1 MARMTM
7 RTREAPMD
15 WEREHDRNL
24 PNIFSTPQPLES
36 EKASGPPAQRS
47 SPFGSSSNDRG
58 HLSKESSFTFQDNQ
72 KPFGQDSQVLGSKQ
86 GSFGFSRENSLSRP
100 QSPSGAQGTISS
112 GLPSNVSS
120 RSIIPAFSSTKQ
132 LHEEKRTLLATNGSS
147 ASSFDMDSLKN
158 NVLDHDNQ
166 LRSRPRSASRREMSG
181 PLLNSNRNR
190 SGLQY
195 RSNTAPSSFWSDD
208 DEVDDQD
215 SNGVYDA
222 DEEEHQDIRHRH
234 KTDVTITM
242 EGMLERTNKR
252 IETCRKDFFE
262 TYRCNVPYGPA
273 LFTTCENLRA
283 CMEMSPPARAT
294 VAAETFAHI
303 VNSFVNTMSYKTM
316 R

>member
-234 KTDVTITM
+234 KLTNVMVRYFYHSQEALAKTGRRPHRKALKTREVTHYV
-242 EGMLERTNKR
+242 GSR
-252 IETCRKDFFE
+252 
-262 TYRCNVPYGPA
+262 V
-273 LFTTCENLRA
+273 NLVHRPTLRLQEESGQR
-283 CMEMSPPARAT
+283 M
-294 VAAETFAHI
+294 
-303 VNSFVNTMSYKTM
+303 
-316 R
+316 